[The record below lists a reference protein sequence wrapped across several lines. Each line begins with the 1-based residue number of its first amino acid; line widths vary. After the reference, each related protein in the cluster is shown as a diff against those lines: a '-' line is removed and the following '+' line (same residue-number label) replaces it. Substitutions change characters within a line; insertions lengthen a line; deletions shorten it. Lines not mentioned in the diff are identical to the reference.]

1 MPPAWPLVRIRPPL
15 EIRRIKWDAAVAH
28 PFSLDMVSILG
39 AVEAKRD
46 KKRF

>member
-1 MPPAWPLVRIRPPL
+1 VVTIRPTL
-15 EIRRIKWDAAVAH
+15 KIRQIKWDAAVTH

-46 KKRF
+46 KKRFWDQA